1 MHSTRIISSILL
13 LSLAVLSLHR
23 TVLADSRS
31 LAKQE
36 IVLQIPSGPD
46 QPDFSLSGERLT
58 AWTEADGTRLLLY
71 EGDFSA
77 RCSAV
82 TLTGSN
88 AVIWLNRISENGKA
102 YYNLRIYLEGQA
114 KIAKSTGTTV
124 QDNALLLR
132 LQVPRRIVIEAIER
146 TDGLD
151 IQHPLYFRA
160 VEATRDPDRV
170 DTPPAEPPSLELPPV
185 ELPPERSPVIESGTG
200 TDETPGQPDTT
211 VEIEPPDL
219 TPESVQP
226 PVREPPRIIRAGPV
240 KLSPGPIF
248 WQGSLTTVRRGNE
261 LIRVLQ
267 ADERGPVYVSQGATK
282 GKLLLEMMADA
293 AVVFQDAGVLEQ
305 DQPDSQND
313 YTDKVGASF
322 TGVYLKGNVVLLQ
335 GDRTIRAKEVY
346 YDLRNHRAL
355 INEALMRSVMRQRNV
370 PSYIHAQQLR
380 QISQREFVT
389 DNAKLTSSDFAS
401 PDFFVGAGKLIFRD
415 VTPRDDQGNRTGPQK
430 LRVNAENITLN
441 IGGFPFL
448 WWPGMTA
455 DLERGESPLHKLVLG
470 HSSKNGF
477 TIETEWWLMRLLG
490 LEEPDDV
497 NLILGVDY
505 MSERGPALRLELDYL
520 RDTYEGYAEGLIMQ
534 DKGEDRLSRTRE
546 DLKPPRELRGRFLL
560 RHRHYLPRDWEM
572 QLEASYISDANFLE
586 EFMEDEFDT
595 GKDQEAALYF
605 KKQRDNWAFSI
616 LANTRLMDFVTVTSH
631 YPEARFVLIGEPVS
645 SVATAFL
652 DARAGFLQL
661 ENSSTFPPPTPMDST
676 DLVRGDIRGE
686 LDLPLQLGPLKLV
699 PYASGRATAWDDA
712 PTDGG
717 QQRYFFTAGM
727 RAGTQF
733 WRIYNNVQSKM
744 LDLHRLR
751 HIIEP
756 QVHVFWAGSNTDHGE
771 LGTHIW
777 PLDQEVEGLRD
788 FAAVSVALLQTF
800 QTKRGQA
807 DKQRDVDWFKA
818 DVRATFFNQNSA
830 LFGAQDFSDS
840 AFPTNMARMTPRGRW
855 FDYRPENSFPRDN
868 IQADFSM
875 RLSDTTLL
883 FSDLT
888 YAMAGG
894 ALDRFNVGLAVTR
907 SPRLSYFI
915 SDHYNRPTDM
925 HVLTG
930 GATYKLNE
938 KFTVSATQQ
947 MDIEQGRTLA
957 TNLMLVRKFP
967 RWYMSISASVNR
979 SRDEAAIMLNVWPEG
994 LPAIRLG
1001 TGVGG
1006 TLPLQ

>member
-13 LSLAVLSLHR
+13 TSLLVLLFFSG
-23 TVLADSRS
+23 TVLADSQS
-31 LAKQE
+31 LADQE
-36 IVLQIPSGPD
+36 IVLEIPSGGD
-46 QPDFSLSGERLT
+46 QSDLSLSGERLT
-58 AWTEADGTRLLLY
+58 AWTQADGIRVMLY

-77 RCSAV
+77 RCSAA
-82 TLTGSN
+82 TLTSSN
-88 AVIWLNRISENGKA
+88 AVIWLTRVSENDKA
-102 YYNLRIYLEGQA
+102 FYNLRIYLQGQA
-114 KIAKSTGTTV
+114 KVVRSTGTTV
-124 QDNALLLR
+124 QDSALLLR
-132 LQVPRRIVIEAIER
+132 LQVFRRIIIEAIER
-146 TDGLD
+146 TNSPHT
-151 IQHPLYFRA
+151 QHPIYLRA
-160 VEATRDPDRV
+160 IDATRDPDPV
-170 DTPPAEPPSLELPPV
+170 DPPPV
-185 ELPPERSPVIESGTG
+185 EPSPKEPIVIESGT
-200 TDETPGQPDTT
+200 DEISGQPDTT
-211 VEIEPPDL
+211 AETKPTERT
-219 TPESVQP
+219 TPEGTQP
-226 PVREPPRIIRAGPV
+226 PVREPPRVVRAGPV
-240 KLSPGPIF
+240 KLSPGPVF
-248 WQGSLTTVRRGNE
+248 WQGTLATVRRGNE
-261 LIRVLQ
+261 LIHVLQ
-267 ADERGPVYVSQGATK
+267 ADDRGPVYVSQGATK

-293 AVVFQDAGVLEQ
+293 AVVFQDAGILEQ
-305 DQPDSQND
+305 NQSQGQAD
-313 YTDKVGASF
+313 YADKVAASF

-346 YDLRNHRAL
+346 YDLHNQRAL
-355 INEALMRSVMRQRNV
+355 INEALVRSIMRQRNV
-370 PSYIHAQQLR
+370 PTYIHAQQLR
-380 QISQREFVT
+380 QISEREFVAR
-389 DNAKLTSSDFAS
+389 NAKMTSSDFAS
-401 PDFFVGAGKLIFRD
+401 PDFFVGAGKLLFRD

-470 HSSKNGF
+470 HSNKNGF
-477 TIETEWWLMRLLG
+477 TVKSEWWLFRLLG
-490 LEEPDDV
+490 LEEPEDV

-505 MSERGPALRLELDYL
+505 MSQRGPALRLELDYL
-520 RDTYEGYAEGLIMQ
+520 RDNYEGYAEGIIMQ
-534 DKGEDRLSRTRE
+534 DHGQDRLSRTRE
-546 DLKPPRELRGRFLL
+546 DLEPPRDLRGRFLL

-586 EFMEDEFDT
+586 EFMEKEFDT
-595 GKDQEAALYF
+595 GKDQEAAIYF
-605 KKQRDNWAFSI
+605 KKQRENWAFSI

-631 YPEARFVLIGEPVS
+631 YPEARFVLIGEPIA
-645 SVATAFL
+645 SVATGFL

-661 ENSSTFPPPTPMDST
+661 ENNNTFPAPSPMDSS

-686 LDLPLQLGPLKLV
+686 LDLPLQIGPLKLV
-699 PYASGRATAWDDA
+699 PYASGRATAWDDS

-733 WRIYNNVQSKM
+733 WRVYDKVQSRM
-744 LDLHRLR
+744 LDLNRLR

-756 QVHVFWAGSNTDHGE
+756 QVHLFWAGSNSDHGE

-800 QTKRGQA
+800 QTKRGPA
-807 DKQRDVDWFKA
+807 DRQRDVDWFEA
-818 DVRATFFNQNSA
+818 DIRATFFNQNSA
-830 LFGAQDFSDS
+830 LFGTQDFSDP
-840 AFPTNMARMTPRGRW
+840 AFPTNMTRMTPRGRW

-868 IQADFSM
+868 IQADFSL
-875 RLSDTTLL
+875 RVSDTTLL

-888 YAMAGG
+888 YALAGG
-894 ALDRFNVGLAVTR
+894 SLDRFNVGLAVTR

-915 SDHYNRPTDM
+915 ADRYNRPTDM

-938 KFTVSATQQ
+938 KYTISASQQ
-947 MDIEQGRTLA
+947 MDIEQGRSLA

-967 RWYMSISASVNR
+967 RWYMSISANIDR
-979 SRDEAAIMLNVWPEG
+979 SRDEAVIMLNIWPEG

-1006 TLPLQ
+1006 SMPLQ